1 MSEHLGIAGSGV
13 IACGLAATAAAYT
26 GEPVT
31 VWARSPQSAE
41 RAFARIT
48 NLCQRFEPPAATAA
62 VTMTTSHEGLAEATF
77 VVEAIAEVLEEKTA
91 LLQAL
96 APVVSEDAILA
107 STTSSLSI
115 EALATASGAPER
127 FLGFHVF
134 NPVTRMELVELV
146 FPAQAAASTQAR
158 ARDLCA
164 SLGKTAIEVPN
175 TPGFVVNA
183 LLFPFLFHAVELL
196 ERTGIS
202 AQELDDCMCLGAGHP
217 VGPLAVID
225 LVGIDVCIA
234 IGERLGADVPSSLYE
249 RVAVGA
255 LGRKSGRGF
264 HDYDDAP
271 ATR

>member
-1 MSEHLGIAGSGV
+1 V

-26 GEPVT
+26 REPVI
-31 VWARSPQSAE
+31 VCARSPQSAE
-41 RAFARIT
+41 RAFARISK
-48 NLCQRFEPPAATAA
+48 LCERFEPPASATA
-62 VTMTTSHEGLAEATF
+62 VTVTTSHDALAEATF
-77 VVEAIAEVLEEKTA
+77 VVEAIAEELEEKTA

-96 APVVSEDAILA
+96 AAVVSEDAILA

-115 EALATASGAPER
+115 ETLATASGAPER
-127 FLGFHVF
+127 FLGLHLF

-146 FPAQAAASTQAR
+146 FPAQASESTQAR
-158 ARDLCA
+158 ARSLCA
-164 SLGKTAIEVPN
+164 LLGKTAIEVPN

-196 ERTGIS
+196 ESTGIS

-225 LVGIDVCIA
+225 LIGIDVCIA
-234 IGERLGADVPSSLYE
+234 IGERLGADVPSSLYQHI
-249 RVAVGA
+249 AVGE

-264 HDYDDAP
+264 HDYDNP
-271 ATR
+271 QGTL

>member
-1 MSEHLGIAGSGV
+1 V

-175 TPGFVVNA
+175 TPGFVVNSAA
-183 LLFPFLFHAVELL
+183 LPVPLSRRRAA
-196 ERTGIS
+196 RTDRHQRPGARRLHVPRRRSPGRS
-202 AQELDDCMCLGAGHP
+202 AGRDRPGRH
-217 VGPLAVID
+217 
-225 LVGIDVCIA
+225 
-234 IGERLGADVPSSLYE
+234 R
-249 RVAVGA
+249 RVHRDRRAA
-255 LGRKSGRGF
+255 RG
-264 HDYDDAP
+264 
-271 ATR
+271 